1 MAEFTVK
8 ILEKGKDYTTFTEHA
23 ESKEKLLEALSLVYH
38 WPMEILINPPDKH
51 TQDVEPAQLLNI

>member
-23 ESKEKLLEALSLVYH
+23 ESAEKLLEALQH
-38 WPMEILINPPDKH
+38 K
-51 TQDVEPAQLLNI
+51 